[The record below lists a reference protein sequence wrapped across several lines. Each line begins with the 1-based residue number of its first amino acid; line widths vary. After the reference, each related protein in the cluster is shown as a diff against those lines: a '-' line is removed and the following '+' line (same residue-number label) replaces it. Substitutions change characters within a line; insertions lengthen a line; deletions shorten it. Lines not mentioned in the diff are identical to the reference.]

1 MTFLAINWTGVGVQ
15 TLYFIMAF
23 SILVVLHELGHFMP
37 AKWFKCRV
45 EKFYLFFNPWF
56 SLAKKKIGE
65 TEWGLGWIPF
75 GGYVKISG
83 MVDESMDKEQ
93 LKQPAQ
99 PWEFRAKPAWQR
111 LIIMLGGVTV
121 NVLLAILLFI
131 MISFVWGDEYLPPQN
146 TTYGLAVDSLG
157 RTVGLQNGDIIT
169 RVDTFAIK
177 DETRVA
183 AQIIIKEAKTITV
196 QRNGKEFRLNL
207 PSTLI
212 KALNDN
218 KAAGFADLR
227 IPTIVQEVDEKSK
240 NKAVLQH
247 GDVVTALD
255 STPVKYFDELTAA
268 LANYKNKDAVLTVIR
283 NGNETKLNVKVNEEG
298 KIGFK
303 PQGDLDSLGFKTEFK
318 HYTFLES
325 IPAGWNRCWSTLSNY
340 MTGLKQLFTGKAN
353 PNKSLGSVISIGS
366 IFPKQWGEWQ
376 QFWTLTAIFSI
387 ILAFMNVLPI
397 PGLDGGHA
405 IFTIAEIV
413 TGRKP
418 GDKFLERAQ
427 IVGMILLIGLMA
439 YALGLDIFR
448 VVKEWLQK

>member
-1 MTFLAINWTGVGVQ
+1 MTLLAINWAGVGVQ

-23 SILVVLHELGHFMP
+23 SILVVLHELGHFLP

-93 LKQPAQ
+93 LKLPPQPY
-99 PWEFRAKPAWQR
+99 EFRAKPAWQR

-121 NVLLAILLFI
+121 NILLAIVLFV
-131 MISFVWGDEYLPPQN
+131 MISYVWGDEYLPPQN
-146 TTYGLAVDSLG
+146 AKYGLAVDSLG
-157 RTVGLQNGDIIT
+157 RSIGLQNGDIIT
-169 RVDTFAIK
+169 KVDTTRVK

-183 AQIIIKEAKTITV
+183 AQIITREAKTITV
-196 QRNGKEFRLNL
+196 LRNGQEFQIQL
-207 PSTLI
+207 PETLI
-212 KALNDN
+212 RALNDS
-218 KAAGFADLR
+218 KGFGFADLR
-227 IPTIVQEVDEKSK
+227 IPAIVQEVDSKSE
-240 NKAVLQH
+240 NKVLER
-247 GDVVTALD
+247 GDVITKLD
-255 STPVKYFDELTAA
+255 STPIRFFDELSSS
-268 LANYKNKDAVLTVIR
+268 LDNYKNRPAVLTVLR
-283 NGNETKLNVKVNEEG
+283 NGNETRLNVKVNSDG
-298 KIGFK
+298 KIGFR
-303 PQGDLDSLGFKTEFK
+303 PQGNIDSLGFKTEIK
-318 HYTFLES
+318 HYSFLES
-325 IPAGWNRCWSTLSNY
+325 IPAGWNRCWTTLSNY

-376 QFWTLTAIFSI
+376 QFWTLTAIFSV

-397 PGLDGGHA
+397 PALDGGHA
-405 IFTIAEIV
+405 LFTIIEMI

-418 GDKFLERAQ
+418 SDKFMEYAQ
-427 IVGMILLIGLMA
+427 MVGMVLLLGLMA
-439 YALGLDIFR
+439 YALGLDFLRLFR
-448 VVKEWLQK
+448 GN

>member
-1 MTFLAINWTGVGVQ
+1 MILLAINWTGVGVQ

-23 SILVVLHELGHFMP
+23 SILVVLHELGHFLP

-56 SLAKKKIGE
+56 SLVKKKIGE

-121 NVLLAILLFI
+121 NVILAIVLFI
-131 MISFVWGDEYLPPQN
+131 MISYVWGDENLPPQN
-146 TTYGLAVDSLG
+146 AKYGLAVDSLG
-157 RTVGLQNGDIIT
+157 RSIGLQNGDIIT
-169 RVDTFAIK
+169 KVDTFTVK

-183 AQIIIKEAKTITV
+183 GQIITKEAKTITV
-196 QRNGKEFRLNL
+196 LRNGKEFQLNL
-207 PSTLI
+207 PGTLI
-212 KALNDN
+212 RSLNDN
-218 KAAGFADLR
+218 KGAGFVDVR
-227 IPTIVQEVDEKSK
+227 IPNIVQQVDEKSE
-240 NKAVLQH
+240 NKLLQRN
-247 GDVVTALD
+247 DTIIALD
-255 STPVKYFDELTAA
+255 TISTVYADELINA
-268 LANYKNKDAVLTVIR
+268 LDNYKNKNAVLTVIR
-283 NGNETKLNVKVNEEG
+283 NGQPVKVNVKINQDG
-298 KIGFK
+298 KLGFNR
-303 PQGDLDSLGFKTEFK
+303 QIALDTLGFKTETK

-325 IPAGWNRCWSTLSNY
+325 IPAGWKRCWTTLGNY
-340 MTGLKQLFTGKAN
+340 VTGLKQLFTGKAN

-376 QFWTLTAIFSI
+376 AFWTLTAIFSI

-397 PGLDGGHA
+397 PALDGGHA
-405 IFTIAEIV
+405 LFTIVEII
-413 TGRKP
+413 TGKKP
-418 GDKFLERAQ
+418 SDKFMEYAQ
-427 IVGMILLIGLMA
+427 MVGMVLLLGLMA
-439 YALGLDIFR
+439 YALGLDFLRLFR
-448 VVKEWLQK
+448 GH